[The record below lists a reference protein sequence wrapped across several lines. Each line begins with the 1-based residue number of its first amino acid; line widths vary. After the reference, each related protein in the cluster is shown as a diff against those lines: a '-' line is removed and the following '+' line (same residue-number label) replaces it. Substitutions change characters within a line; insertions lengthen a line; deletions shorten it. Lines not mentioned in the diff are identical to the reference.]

1 MDYSFWNNNNSKLNK
16 INLKTG
22 KSWSDIT
29 KKADNTGLNSIWQLI
44 DNGDGIVQQ
53 QELDLLNKLLKA
65 ADNSN
70 TKTKGNGIIENEE
83 LTIIKNKINDGSI
96 KEDLDTRPFGTV
108 DGKNANL
115 KNFSYIDNQA
125 NLSDKNLTAAQQ
137 RRLQRNVKNQPI
149 VVNVDYSQINIEQSG
164 EYYIEKYNRVKNE
177 DGTYTETPVI
187 NKKMDSGQGRGTS
200 WSEGLDRKIGK
211 ISISAQPD
219 NNWTESMSVLRD
231 ELSEIGKEVGFE
243 VEEINTGNGV
253 WIEDYGIR
261 RADGKVGVIS
271 ESTADNIKTNLNNKN
286 RLKEITNNR
295 REISVTTQGKTA
307 EFADVFRNNVRND
320 DLVDITS
327 YLEGGNVLNTTLADG
342 TPGAIIGQESINYT
356 LMALGLENNEEN
368 IKTAKN
374 QIAQDLGLKPENIT
388 YIPQFDFH
396 IDMSYR
402 PLGNGEI
409 AVPDYEEGVKL
420 LKETEIKGMDEKSK
434 QELITK
440 LEEFSAKS
448 ADIREDAI
456 NTLSGKGY
464 KIVKIP
470 SFSTDSDSEIN
481 FMNGVGGTSKT
492 GSRFYITNNSG
503 YPELNEAV
511 QKYFQ
516 NAGVDKMYF
525 VSTKAF
531 LSKYGGIDC
540 LTQEVYK

>member
-540 LTQEVYK
+540 LTQEV

>member
-464 KIVKIP
+464 KIIKIP

-516 NAGVDKMYF
+516 NAGVCKE
-525 VSTKAF
+525 SPG
-531 LSKYGGIDC
+531 LSI
-540 LTQEVYK
+540 

>member
-470 SFSTDSDSEIN
+470 SFSTDSESEIN

-540 LTQEVYK
+540 LTQEV

>member
-1 MDYSFWNNNNSKLNK
+1 
-16 INLKTG
+16 
-22 KSWSDIT
+22 
-29 KKADNTGLNSIWQLI
+29 
-44 DNGDGIVQQ
+44 
-53 QELDLLNKLLKA
+53 
-65 ADNSN
+65 
-70 TKTKGNGIIENEE
+70 
-83 LTIIKNKINDGSI
+83 
-96 KEDLDTRPFGTV
+96 
-108 DGKNANL
+108 
-115 KNFSYIDNQA
+115 
-125 NLSDKNLTAAQQ
+125 
-137 RRLQRNVKNQPI
+137 
-149 VVNVDYSQINIEQSG
+149 
-164 EYYIEKYNRVKNE
+164 
-177 DGTYTETPVI
+177 
-187 NKKMDSGQGRGTS
+187 
-200 WSEGLDRKIGK
+200 
-211 ISISAQPD
+211 
-219 NNWTESMSVLRD
+219 
-231 ELSEIGKEVGFE
+231 
-243 VEEINTGNGV
+243 
-253 WIEDYGIR
+253 
-261 RADGKVGVIS
+261 
-271 ESTADNIKTNLNNKN
+271 
-286 RLKEITNNR
+286 
-295 REISVTTQGKTA
+295 
-307 EFADVFRNNVRND
+307 
-320 DLVDITS
+320 
-327 YLEGGNVLNTTLADG
+327 
-342 TPGAIIGQESINYT
+342 
-356 LMALGLENNEEN
+356 MALGLENNEEN

-540 LTQEVYK
+540 LTQEV